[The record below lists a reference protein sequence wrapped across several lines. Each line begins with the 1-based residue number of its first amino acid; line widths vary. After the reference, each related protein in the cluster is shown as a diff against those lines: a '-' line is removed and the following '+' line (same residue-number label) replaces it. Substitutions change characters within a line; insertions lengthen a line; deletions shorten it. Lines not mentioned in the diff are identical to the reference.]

1 MCANVEG
8 RFSRS
13 QEILVYAPPSTS
25 FFLSPSLLIP
35 VYLSSCL
42 CLAVYLSYCRSA
54 CQFISLFF
62 SVYLFTYMSIYFP
75 FCSRAWI
82 PTADC
87 WHLER
92 AFNPAILLLPTLN
105 FDLNHARMT
114 ASLSI
119 LYRVYYNAQQ
129 PSYSWFSSSLISVRL
144 AHIRHRIWHF
154 LVALLRFFQFWN
166 KLLSSIVQLDNV

>member
-1 MCANVEG
+1 MAITLLYL
-8 RFSRS
+8 RFVCSVSCVCKRRRKIFS
-13 QEILVYAPPSTS
+13 LARDTCLYPPSTS

-62 SVYLFTYMSIYFP
+62 SVYLFTYMLIYFP

-82 PTADC
+82 PTADY

-105 FDLNHARMT
+105 FDLNHARIT

-119 LYRVYYNAQQ
+119 LHRVYYNALQ
-129 PSYSWFSSSLISVRL
+129 PSYS
-144 AHIRHRIWHF
+144 
-154 LVALLRFFQFWN
+154 
-166 KLLSSIVQLDNV
+166 